1 MSREKP
7 SYIPLF
13 VDSYLADTTHLT
25 TEQHG
30 AYLLLLMAAWRTSDC
45 SLPHD
50 DERLASLA
58 GVSTARWRKIGPTIL
73 EMWTC
78 EKGRC
83 RQKRLAHEWD
93 YVRSK
98 STKRRD
104 AANARW
110 SSKSDANALQVECT
124 KGGGGGGGVNTPYQ
138 EEEELRGVARTRE
151 GWAPAVIDGGAR

>member
-1 MSREKP
+1 MSRDKP
-7 SYIPLF
+7 SHIPLF

-45 SLPHD
+45 SLPQ
-50 DERLASLA
+50 DENRLASIA
-58 GVSTARWRKIGPTIL
+58 GVSVAKWRKIGPTIL

-83 RQKRLAHEWD
+83 FQKRLSHEWD

-98 STKRRD
+98 SVKRK
-104 AANARW
+104 AAADARW

-124 KGGGGGGGVNTPYQ
+124 KGGGGGVGVTNPSQ
-138 EEEELRGVARTRE
+138 EDNFSRVDTRE
-151 GWAPAVIDGGAR
+151 AFRVIGGGK